1 MKTNHI
7 LLSIVMLVT
16 IFSGCKDFS
25 DSTPLPAS
33 ETNTTT
39 NTQEDSSTTTTQTDS
54 NTTPSSSDINTTTT
68 SSEWETY
75 SNDEDQDPKTKTC
88 SKVSTNDIIGAS
100 NAISDAEKF
109 SLSTLKL
116 STNLLRLS
124 ESIKGASVYTNQD
137 YISAMLQLSQ
147 DIGAMADRI
156 GTMADKI
163 LIMSDDI
170 GFMADRI
177 LKTQEIQNTN
187 VDLTQTNILSAQK
200 NLESVLK

>member
-1 MKTNHI
+1 MKTYHL
-7 LLSIVMLVT
+7 LLSIAMLVT
-16 IFSGCKDFS
+16 LFSGCKDFS
-25 DSTPLPAS
+25 DSNPPPANQNS
-33 ETNTTT
+33 DTATKKDN
-39 NTQEDSSTTTTQTDS
+39 NSTTDTNSS
-54 NTTPSSSDINTTTT
+54 NSLKDTNNTSSSKWNK
-68 SSEWETY
+68 Y

-88 SKVSTNDIIGAS
+88 SQVPTNDIIGAS

-177 LKTQEIQNTN
+177 LETQRIQNTN